1 MRNKFLGYYKPTK
14 EELAAMW
21 NECIF
26 VFDTSTLLN
35 IYRYVIPLK
44 RGRIFLK
51 S

>member
-1 MRNKFLGYYKPTK
+1 MRNKFFGYYKPTK

-35 IYRYVIPLK
+35 IYRYTPET
-44 RGRIFLK
+44 REDFFLG
-51 S
+51 